1 MKLSSAVEKEDTSS
15 LALEGRMEIISEE
28 KDHLEAELGDI
39 EAAPESLMMR
49 KREIMKKKDLLEKE
63 SVELEQRR
71 EESKESSTANIR
83 HLTAKLEK
91 VETEVMKVRK
101 ELDLAE
107 GRTEDEHLH
116 LEKFMARQI
125 QELREEL
132 ECPVCLEVTSKAP
145 IYKCPDDHLI
155 CR

>member
-1 MKLSSAVEKEDTSS
+1 
-15 LALEGRMEIISEE
+15 MEIISEE

-107 GRTEDEHLH
+107 GKIEKEKQLD
-116 LEKFMARQI
+116 LERLMARQI

-132 ECPVCLEVTSKAP
+132 ECQVSLEVTSKAP
-145 IYKCPDDHLI
+145 IYQCPDDHLI
-155 CR
+155 CRYSFFCKQNLNPLISGSAV

>member
-1 MKLSSAVEKEDTSS
+1 
-15 LALEGRMEIISEE
+15 
-28 KDHLEAELGDI
+28 
-39 EAAPESLMMR
+39 
-49 KREIMKKKDLLEKE
+49 MKKKDLLEKE

-107 GRTEDEHLH
+107 GKIEKEKQLD
-116 LEKFMARQI
+116 LERLMAR
-125 QELREEL
+125 
-132 ECPVCLEVTSKAP
+132 
-145 IYKCPDDHLI
+145 
-155 CR
+155 

>member
-1 MKLSSAVEKEDTSS
+1 
-15 LALEGRMEIISEE
+15 METET
-28 KDHLEAELGDI
+28 
-39 EAAPESLMMR
+39 
-49 KREIMKKKDLLEKE
+49 
-63 SVELEQRR
+63 VELKRIR

-83 HLTAKLEK
+83 YLTAKLEK
-91 VETEVMKVRK
+91 VQAEVKKVRK

-107 GRTEDEHLH
+107 GRTEKEEHLH
-116 LEKFMARQI
+116 LEKFIARQI